1 MSEKTEKIKQ
11 LWNKAVVDYDLHM
24 QETGH
29 YVAQETLLNE
39 LGDEFR
45 SPILDLATGP
55 GFLAGKL
62 LDKGSEVTL
71 NDFSEKMLQSFSQKF
86 SNNPNVT
93 FSHQD
98 AHIVDSDKKFTTIL
112 CCNLFYYLEDRNA
125 AIQNWKTLLQKDGS
139 VVLFE
144 EYPFRRPETKEMH
157 AHEVDLMNLIQPISP
172 DETEAVFSKNG
183 FKLKILKKVAID
195 ARHDLY
201 GFVFTDSTS

>member
-1 MSEKTEKIKQ
+1 MPERTEKIKQ
-11 LWNKAVVDYDLHM
+11 LWNRAVADYDLHM

-29 YVAQETLLNE
+29 YAAQEQLLNKLE
-39 LGDEFR
+39 DEFR
-45 SPILDLATGP
+45 SPVLDLAAGP

-62 LDKGSEVTL
+62 LDKGSEVIL
-71 NDFSEKMLQSFSQKF
+71 NDFSEKMFQSFSQKF
-86 SNNPNVT
+86 ANNPNVA

-98 AHIVDSDKKFTTIL
+98 AHTVDSDKKFMTIL

-144 EYPFRRPETKEMH
+144 EYPFHRPETKEMS

-172 DETEAVFSKNG
+172 DEIETIFSRSG
-183 FKLKILKKVAID
+183 FKLKVLKKVAID
-195 ARHDLY
+195 ANHNLY
-201 GFVFTDSTS
+201 GFVFTNTVS